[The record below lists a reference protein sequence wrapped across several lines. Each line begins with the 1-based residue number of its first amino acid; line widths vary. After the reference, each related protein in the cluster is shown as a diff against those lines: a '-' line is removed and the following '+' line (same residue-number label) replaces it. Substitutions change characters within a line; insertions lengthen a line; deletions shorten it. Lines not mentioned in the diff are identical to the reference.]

1 MLRMDMVTERRNR
14 TMNTADKIKELVQTL
29 NRHRHAYYNL
39 NVPEISDA
47 EYDRLYEQ
55 LESLEKEAG
64 IIYSN
69 SPTQTVGYP
78 PVSELEK
85 VPHPHPLLSLDKTKQ
100 VDDLCRFC
108 GNHAALLMLKLDGLT
123 VKLTYENGRL
133 AEASTRGDGEIGED
147 ITHNIPAFENVPIS
161 IAYKKRL
168 VVTGEAFIHRKDF
181 ERLNTTLRD
190 RNGEPY
196 KNARNLAAGS
206 VRSLD
211 SENCKGRGVTFLP
224 FNVLEGLDEGEN
236 SNSREER
243 LYQLSKLGFGSCP
256 YIPLNANQI
265 SPEYLELRIQDLKE
279 KAETLD
285 LPIDGMVLIFDDLA
299 YSASCGR
306 TGHHYKDGLAYKFED
321 ETYETILRSIEWT
334 PSRFGE
340 LAPVAV
346 FDTVEIDGCSVSRAT
361 LHNLT
366 FIRELELVPGCRILV
381 SKRNMIIPHVEENLD
396 RGHYLD
402 AAPAICPC
410 CDAPTELHRN
420 KGEKG
425 RIIETV
431 HCSNPSCESQQLK
444 KFVHFVCRKA
454 MNIEGLREATLEKF
468 LNLGYLQTFHDI
480 YHLDQHREEI
490 IRLEGFGEKSF
501 DRLWNAIQAS
511 RSTTFV
517 RYLVSMDIPMVGRTK
532 SRVLD
537 TVFSGSLDAFR
548 AAATDDYDF
557 TQLED
562 FGATLNQ
569 NIPGTEKPQRPS
581 KPEGGEPP
589 IVDPPVSGPTPIVDR
604 NGCKVTIV
612 HKTVSIYD
620 ANGKLLRQ
628 ESIVDY
634 TKENVRGE
642 YASLDNFIRQWSAQ
656 NKKAAIRDLLRER
669 GIDLEAMKAE
679 QNMVD
684 VDDFDFICHVAF
696 DKKPLTR
703 RERANNVK
711 KRDFL
716 SKYSGAAREVLEA
729 LLDKYMNTGIYEIE
743 KTEVLKLDPFMKMGK
758 PAKIASYFGGKEG
771 YLQAVKELEQEIYMD
786 EVG

>member
-1 MLRMDMVTERRNR
+1 
-14 TMNTADKIKELVQTL
+14 MNTADKIKEMVQTL

-47 EYDRLYEQ
+47 EYDRMYEQ
-55 LESLEKEAG
+55 LESLEEETG

-100 VDDLCRFC
+100 VEDLYRFC

-211 SENCKGRGVTFLP
+211 PENCKGRCVTFLP

-256 YIPLNANQI
+256 YIPLNPNQI

-321 ETYETILRSIEWT
+321 ETYETVLQSIEWT

-410 CDAPTELHRN
+410 CGAPTELHR
-420 KGEKG
+420 KEGEKG

-454 MNIEGLREATLEKF
+454 MNIEGLSEATLEKF

-480 YHLDQHREEI
+480 YHLDQH
-490 IRLEGFGEKSF
+490 
-501 DRLWNAIQAS
+501 
-511 RSTTFV
+511 
-517 RYLVSMDIPMVGRTK
+517 P
-532 SRVLD
+532 
-537 TVFSGSLDAFR
+537 SGSA
-548 AAATDDYDF
+548 
-557 TQLED
+557 
-562 FGATLNQ
+562 
-569 NIPGTEKPQRPS
+569 PGRDHPAGR
-581 KPEGGEPP
+581 
-589 IVDPPVSGPTPIVDR
+589 
-604 NGCKVTIV
+604 
-612 HKTVSIYD
+612 
-620 ANGKLLRQ
+620 
-628 ESIVDY
+628 
-634 TKENVRGE
+634 VRGE
-642 YASLDNFIRQWSAQ
+642 I
-656 NKKAAIRDLLRER
+656 LRPALER
-669 GIDLEAMKAE
+669 NPGQPQHHLCPLSG
-679 QNMVD
+679 Q
-684 VDDFDFICHVAF
+684 HGYSHGRPY
-696 DKKPLTR
+696 KKP
-703 RERANNVK
+703 
-711 KRDFL
+711 
-716 SKYSGAAREVLEA
+716 
-729 LLDKYMNTGIYEIE
+729 GI
-743 KTEVLKLDPFMKMGK
+743 
-758 PAKIASYFGGKEG
+758 G
-771 YLQAVKELEQEIYMD
+771 YRILR
-786 EVG
+786 

>member
-1 MLRMDMVTERRNR
+1 MRIPR
-14 TMNTADKIKELVQTL
+14 KEHPIMHHVKEVKLLVDNL
-29 NRHRHAYYNL
+29 NKHRHAYYNL
-39 NVPEISDA
+39 NAPEISDA

-55 LESLEKEAG
+55 LESLERETG

-78 PVSELEK
+78 PVSELKE

-100 VDDLCRFC
+100 VEDLCRFC
-108 GNHAALLMLKLDGLT
+108 GGHAALLMLKLDGLT

-147 ITHNIPAFENVPIS
+147 ITHNIPTFENVPLAIS
-161 IAYKKRL
+161 YKERL

-181 ERLNTTLRD
+181 ERLNVTLRD

-211 SENCKGRGVTFLP
+211 PENCKGRCVTFLP

-256 YIPLNANQI
+256 YIPLNPDQI

-306 TGHHYKDGLAYKFED
+306 TGHHYKDGLAFKFED
-321 ETYETILRSIEWT
+321 ETYETVLQSIEWT

-396 RGHYLD
+396 RGHYRD

-410 CDAPTELHRN
+410 CGASTELHRK

-425 RIIETV
+425 RIIETI

-454 MNIEGLREATLEKF
+454 MNIEGLSEATLEKF

-480 YHLDQHREEI
+480 YHLDHHREEI

-501 DRLWNAIQAS
+501 DRLWNSIEAS
-511 RSTTFV
+511 RHTSFV

-537 TVFSGSLDAFR
+537 TVFSGNLDTFK
-548 AAATDDYDF
+548 AAAVDGYDF

-562 FGATLNQ
+562 FGATLNR
-569 NIPGTEKPQRPS
+569 NIHDWFADEENLALWDTLQKEFTFEERKEETTMTKDNVFAGKTIVATGKLENFTRSEINDQILALGAKPGSSVSKKTDYLICGEKAGS
-581 KPEGGEPP
+581 KLAKAQALG
-589 IVDPPVSGPTPIVDR
+589 
-604 NGCKVTIV
+604 VTIL
-612 HKTVSIYD
+612 S
-620 ANGKLLRQ
+620 
-628 ESIVDY
+628 
-634 TKENVRGE
+634 
-642 YASLDNFIRQWSAQ
+642 
-656 NKKAAIRDLLRER
+656 
-669 GIDLEAMKAE
+669 EAE
-679 QNMVD
+679 
-684 VDDFDFICHVAF
+684 
-696 DKKPLTR
+696 
-703 RERANNVK
+703 
-711 KRDFL
+711 FL
-716 SKYSGAAREVLEA
+716 A
-729 LLDKYMNTGIYEIE
+729 M
-743 KTEVLKLDPFMKMGK
+743 
-758 PAKIASYFGGKEG
+758 IA
-771 YLQAVKELEQEIYMD
+771 
-786 EVG
+786 